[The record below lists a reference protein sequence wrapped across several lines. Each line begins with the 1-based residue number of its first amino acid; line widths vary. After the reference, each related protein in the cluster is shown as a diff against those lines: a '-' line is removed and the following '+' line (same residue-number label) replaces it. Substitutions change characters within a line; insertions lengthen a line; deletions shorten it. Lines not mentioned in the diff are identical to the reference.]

1 MSQIEMMK
9 QSAQREADAKLRP
22 QQLLKEVETLAA
34 VVQIFRASVSGL
46 EGQTQEIR
54 ANLAQIRQDSELQHR
69 GTTWVILLTGIL
81 TGLVCTMLMSSIVLF
96 ISPPQKPSVIE
107 DRVLELMV
115 SPNASQDV
123 KDWLS
128 SNIISPRP

>member
-46 EGQTQEIR
+46 EGQVQEIR
-54 ANLAQIRQDSELQHR
+54 ANLERIRQDSERQHR
-69 GTTWVILLTGIL
+69 GTTRTILLTGTV
-81 TGLVCTMLMSSIVLF
+81 TGLVCTTLMSLIVLF
-96 ISPPQKPSVIE
+96 ISPPQKPSAIE

-115 SPNASQDV
+115 SPNLSQDA

-128 SNIISPRP
+128 SNVILPRP